1 MAVVGQDARDEDE
14 PKPAIIVLI
23 IKAIQAKAAATA
35 GAATRRAAATQR
47 AQKAELEQL
56 KLPELRKRAA
66 AAGASPDAIE
76 DARDGDH
83 PKAEI
88 IALILATGQ
97 QSAQP

>member
-35 GAATRRAAATQR
+35 GAAARAAATQR

-66 AAGASPDAIE
+66 AAGASPGAIE

>member
-1 MAVVGQDARDEDE
+1 MKELLKQNDWCKG
-14 PKPAIIVLI
+14 L
-23 IKAIQAKAAATA
+23 KANAKLVAEV
-35 GAATRRAAATQR
+35 
-47 AQKAELEQL
+47 AELEQL